1 MYKILLIED
10 EQNVAEF
17 IIQGLEEDDYQVF
30 HVKRYEDAL
39 RKLEKDTIDLVIL
52 DVLLPEMNG
61 LDICKNLRNQNYRDL
76 PILMVTAL
84 GSPENVVLGLD
95 SGADDYLSKPFKL
108 IELKARV
115 RSLIRRKKEIS
126 QVSRQTEQKTFHYEF
141 ISIDDYKKV
150 AYCMEQEMNLTST
163 EYRLLL
169 LFIQN
174 PKKVFERSELLDR
187 VWGINFDIGS
197 NVVDVYVN
205 YLRKK
210 IEKVTPIKTIHTVIG
225 MGYVL
230 KIENR

>member
-1 MYKILLIED
+1 MHKILLIED
-10 EQNVAEF
+10 EQNVADF
-17 IIQGLEEDDYQVF
+17 IIQGLEEDGYKVV
-30 HVKRYEDAL
+30 HVKKYSEAL
-39 RKLEKDTIDLVIL
+39 HTLEKETIDLVIL

-108 IELKARV
+108 IELKARI
-115 RSLIRRKKEIS
+115 RSLIRRKQEIS
-126 QVSRQTEQKTFHYEF
+126 LVSKQEENKTFQYKF
-141 ISIDDYKKV
+141 ITVDDYKKV
-150 AYCMEQEMNLTST
+150 AYCLDQEMNLTST

-169 LFIQN
+169 LFIRN

-210 IEKVTPIKTIHTVIG
+210 IEKITSIKAIHTVIG

-230 KIENR
+230 KIEDS